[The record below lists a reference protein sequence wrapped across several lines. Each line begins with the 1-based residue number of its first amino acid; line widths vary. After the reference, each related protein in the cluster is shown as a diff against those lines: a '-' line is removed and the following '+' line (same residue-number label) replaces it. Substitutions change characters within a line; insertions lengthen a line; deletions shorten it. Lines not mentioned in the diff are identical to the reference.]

1 MHYVFSFSTRNSAL
15 RFRDAVVS
23 FGGKAYIVNTPSV
36 GGSGCG
42 LSVKCANYEL
52 CQGVL
57 NRGYY
62 TNLIAV
68 YGYDGEI
75 YKTIYNV
82 GN

>member
-1 MHYVFSFSTRNSAL
+1 MYYVFSFSSRNSAL
-15 RFRDAVVS
+15 RFCDAVNAY
-23 FGGKAYIVNTPSV
+23 GGKAGIVNTPSV

-42 LSVKCANYEL
+42 LSVKCDNYEL

-62 TNLIAV
+62 TNLRAV
-68 YGYDGEI
+68 YACDGQN
-75 YKTIYNV
+75 YKSLYSA